1 MALTPLTLR
10 VMKIFT
16 RVACLIVA
24 FTAIIA
30 GQEAKAQLA
39 MSPTD
44 SVYTYSATAPA
55 GSVNNPNQP
64 AAGKIG
70 KWIRTVRMSWNTN
83 EYKAYIYNGS
93 DFRIHFPKSYNPT
106 ANDGKRYP
114 IIIFYCGD
122 GEFAKIT
129 DNEDQLAHGA
139 QPFQTNIDNGTFD
152 GYAVFMQTQFG
163 WGTAQQLNYQSLI
176 DSLVTNYKGDPYR
189 VTQNG
194 LSGGGQGIWLHIQA
208 APQYFA
214 GCVPMSATLTQD
226 GTQAVINLVK
236 YTPIWN
242 LDGGKDN
249 DPPPSLAY
257 MVQDSMLKYGANYTL
272 KEYPTLGHDTWD
284 STWLEPKFWPYCNN
298 VYESNPWP
306 LFGRTNFCPGQTI
319 KVTIGVVPGLQGY
332 QWRLNGV
339 NIPGATSNSIV
350 ATQAGTYDV
359 QVKRGNFY
367 WSDFS
372 HKPVVITV
380 QGSTQTPPITTVNN
394 ASAVL
399 PDAAGDTSV
408 TLQLPAGD
416 STYTWKYLK
425 TGATVGTAQTLTVGA
440 SKTGDYVGFIIP
452 FQGCSSI
459 PSPAFPVVK
468 ASGPNPP
475 PPATSLVATPQGFTS
490 VRLTWSAASNPTF
503 PPTAYEVYRGTK
515 SGKYLLLTQASK
527 DSLGYTDNTAVA
539 GGKYFYAVRAVDTT
553 GAAALSNEAT
563 VTTPGDVTPPT
574 APSGLQLLGST
585 NSSATLSWTA
595 ATDNVG
601 VDHYAVYANGQLE
614 NVTQNLSIIVNGLT
628 KGALY
633 DFVVKA
639 VDASGNYSNP
649 SNQVSINVVSS
660 GLNFSYY
667 TTANAWTALPNFSTL
682 VPQMVG
688 SMPAPSVSNATQSIN
703 YAYLWSGYI
712 TIPVTGTYRFTLTS
726 DGGSALWF
734 NQLLPGS
741 STTQA
746 TVNDDGSHTSRTVNS
761 TSRTITAGVYPI
773 CIEYYHA
780 SSTQALTVSWSS
792 TQAFGN
798 SNTIAIAPKYF
809 SGNTIPTGAVPA
821 APTGIVAH
829 ATSYS
834 SVNVTWTDNSNNET
848 GFEVYRNNS
857 LTGTTPWQIVSTTP
871 AGATSYTDAG
881 GLSPNTKYYYKVQA
895 INQNGGSG
903 YDTASIGGLFYN
915 FYQGTFSPL
924 INFDSAGGVPVV
936 SSGILNNIS
945 LAPAGSVTTN
955 FGFLYLGRIHIP
967 KSGTWTF
974 YTSSDDASEL
984 FINGYKWANVVV
996 NNNFQQGQTQR
1007 SGTISLTA
1015 GDYPFYV
1022 SYEQSGGGFA
1032 MAVSWSNTGAGI
1044 AQSAIPDSAFA
1055 YAGWTTTTFALPSP
1069 PVTPTIVQTNVLS
1082 SSKIFFSWSDTSGTL
1097 TGYTLYRSQ
1106 GDSTHFNVL
1115 AILGATASQYTDS
1128 SLFGHQTYYYHL
1140 VANGPGGAS
1149 APASFNGTTPDNA
1162 PVFGAIA
1169 SPQFLNYVNTGKV
1182 NVTVT
1187 DVDGDVIGLTASNL
1201 PPFATFANGGTNGTG
1216 TLTFTPNSTQQGTYP
1231 GITLTANDGKGA
1243 IVADTFTLVV
1253 NNNFPPVFNAV
1264 QNVTMNAGSSTSV
1277 PVKVTDQNS
1286 TDIIAFSFTGLPA
1299 NTVFAPGANG
1309 TDTVKLNPNYG
1320 DGGNYTVVATAND
1333 GNGGITS
1340 DTFHITVNKV
1350 SPSQNIFVQFS
1361 AGDVAGSPWNVMS
1374 ASGTAT
1380 NFLDSKG
1387 NTTTVGLNFQPGWW
1401 TTFNNGP
1408 VTGNNSGIYPDK
1420 VEQDYFFFG
1429 SYPGVFTGPNTDS
1442 VQVTGLNPTQMYS
1455 LTFYSGSVWGAQL
1468 DNGTTTY
1475 SSQGQSGSLE
1485 VQNNTQN
1492 TVTFSG
1498 LQPNASGIITFNL
1511 GLGANTKVGYLNA
1524 LAITSTFDDGTA
1536 PLSPSSLAASVA
1548 SNGAVQ
1554 LSWYDS
1560 AYNETGYYVL
1570 RSQSPTGPFVQL
1582 PRATGASVTTYVDST
1597 SGSNRTYYYEVEA
1610 FNTHGVSA
1618 PSNIASVST
1627 ADRVPTINPIANV
1640 NMTYTQVDTVT
1651 ITTNADTTNMVSL
1664 SATGLPPFAI
1674 FTDNGNGTA
1683 TIVID
1688 PTTGATGV
1696 YPTVTVTSVDQ
1707 MDSIRTTTFSI
1718 VVRDPAV
1725 TSTYIHMSDGTQVG
1739 GTPWNNFLFWP
1750 SANTGMGNLVN
1761 DQGAATNM
1769 SFTFTNGMSGSYVGG
1784 MQPHNGAGIFPD
1796 AVMRSGDYEQTT
1808 RTDTIRLS
1816 GLTQGQAYNI
1826 VFFNS
1831 VDFGGSGITNFTA
1844 GGKTVTL
1851 NPNYNINNTVR
1862 VNHVLPDASGNIYLG
1877 IAKANSSQSFAYL
1890 NDLIIENYDS
1900 SLHLLA
1906 PTGLIIKSMTN
1917 TSVSLQWQLRSSGE
1931 TAEQVWRGTDST
1943 GSTYQLIAT
1952 LAAGTSNYVDNTVKP
1967 NANYY
1972 YTVVSVNG
1980 STQSKFSNAVYAN
1993 PYSTIVYLSYS
2004 VGFVAG
2010 APWNNI
2016 SIQPTLGQVWN
2027 NFFDLNGNLTN
2038 MGQVQTG
2045 TWGGVYAGGMQT
2057 GNNSGVVP
2065 DAVMKAS
2072 YGLFPGTFGA
2082 VQLTGLDMNMTYDL
2096 TFFGSANLGGDNN
2109 ATYTANGKIAILN
2122 ATENETGE
2130 VTIFNVAPDINGN
2143 INITCTTSDDQ
2154 AQFALMNAVIVQGHS
2169 LTPSGN
2175 VPPVPGGTTTTTDAV
2190 TRTALA
2196 LTNDSTPAL
2205 KTLNAYPNPFRY
2217 QFTIQVPVET
2227 MNENV
2232 QITVFDVTGRPL
2244 YQKEF
2249 DNLTQGNNYLM
2260 IAPGAAAVNGAY
2272 FVRVMYSDK
2281 KTVKFI
2287 KVIRQ

>member
-1 MALTPLTLR
+1 MALTPLTFR
-10 VMKIFT
+10 IMKIFT
-16 RVACLIVA
+16 RVAFLLL
-24 FTAIIA
+24 TSIA
-30 GQEAKAQLA
+30 VITGQEVKAQLA

-44 SVYTYSATAPA
+44 SVYTYIATAPA

-139 QPFQTNIDNGTFD
+139 QPFQTAIDNGTFD
-152 GYAVFMQTQFG
+152 GYAVFMQTQYG
-163 WGTAQQLNYQSLI
+163 WGTAQQLNYQSLL
-176 DSLVTNYKGDPYR
+176 DSLVSNYKGDPYR

-194 LSGGGQGIWLHIQA
+194 LSGGGQGIWLHLQA

-214 GCVPMSATLTQD
+214 GCIPMSATLTQD

-284 STWLEPKFWPYCNN
+284 STWLEPNFWPYCNN
-298 VYESNPWP
+298 VYQSNPWP
-306 LFGRTNFCPGQTI
+306 LYGRTNFCPGQTI

-339 NIPGATSNSIV
+339 NIPGATTNSIV
-350 ATQAGTYDV
+350 ATQPGTYDV

-380 QGSTQTPPITTVNN
+380 QGSTQTPPITALNN
-394 ASAVL
+394 TSAVL
-399 PDAAGDTSV
+399 PDAAGDTTV
-408 TLQLPAGD
+408 TLTLPAGD

-425 TGATVGTAQTLTVGA
+425 TGATVGTSQTLTVGA
-440 SKTGDYVGFIIP
+440 SKTGDYVAYVLP
-452 FQGCSSI
+452 FQGCSSLA
-459 PSPAFPVVK
+459 SPAFPVVK

-475 PPATSLVATPQGFTS
+475 PPATTLVATPQGFTNA
-490 VRLTWSAASNPTF
+490 RLTWSAASNPTY

-515 SGKYLLLTQASK
+515 SGVYKLIAQAMW
-527 DSLGYTDNTAVA
+527 DSLGYTDPTVVA
-539 GGKYFYAVRAVDTT
+539 GGKYFYAIRAVDTT
-553 GAAALSNEAT
+553 GAAALSNEAV
-563 VTTPGDVTPPT
+563 VTMPGDVTPPT
-574 APSGLQLLGST
+574 APGGLKVLATT
-585 NSSATLSWTA
+585 NATATLSWTA
-595 ATDNVG
+595 STDNVG
-601 VDHYAVYANGQLE
+601 VDHYAIYVNGQLA
-614 NVTQNLSIIVNGLT
+614 NVTPNLTFIVDGLN
-628 KGALY
+628 KGQLY
-633 DFVVKA
+633 TFYVKA
-639 VDASGNYSNP
+639 VDASGNYSNQ
-649 SNQVSINVVSS
+649 SSQVSAPIIYN
-660 GLNFSYY
+660 GLSYSYY
-667 TTANAWTALPNFSTL
+667 TTQTAWSVLPNFSTL
-682 VPQMVG
+682 TPAMIGQM
-688 SMPAPSVSNATQSIN
+688 PNVSIANATQTVN
-703 YAYLWSGYI
+703 FGYVWSGYI
-712 TIPVTGTYRFTLTS
+712 TIPVAGTYKFQTAS
-726 DGGSALWF
+726 DDGSALWF

-741 STTQA
+741 STSQA
-746 TVNDDGSHTSRTVNS
+746 TVNNDGSHGVVTRTS
-761 TSRTITAGVYPI
+761 AALALQPGVYPI
-773 CIEYYHA
+773 CIEYFQGGGGFSMA
-780 SSTQALTVSWSS
+780 VNWSCP
-792 TQAFGN
+792 QLFGN
-798 SNTIAIAPKYF
+798 SNFVPIANQYFAASYTAAGKAPAQ
-809 SGNTIPTGAVPA
+809 PTN
-821 APTGIVAH
+821 IVAQ
-829 ATSYS
+829 AASYNQ
-834 SVNVTWTDNSNNET
+834 VNVSWTNNSNTQT
-848 GFEVYRNNS
+848 GFEVYRATNAS
-857 LTGTTPWQIVSTTP
+857 GPWQIVSTT
-871 AGATSYTDAG
+871 GANSTSFVDLNSVQA
-881 GLSPNTKYYYKVQA
+881 NTRYYYKVQA
-895 INQNGGSG
+895 INQYGGSG
-903 YDTASIGGLFYN
+903 FDTASVGGLQYN
-915 FYQGTFSPL
+915 FYQGAFNPL
-924 INFDSAGGVPVV
+924 YNFDSAGTAVV
-936 SSGILNNIS
+936 ASGTLNNIS
-945 LAPAGSVTTN
+945 LAPAGAVTTN
-955 FGFLYLGRIHIP
+955 FGFLYGGRIHIP
-967 KSGTWTF
+967 VSGTWTF
-974 YTSSDDASEL
+974 YTTSDDASEL
-984 FINGYKWANVVV
+984 FINGYSWSNVVV
-996 NNNFQQGQTQR
+996 NNNFQQGMTQR
-1007 SGTISLTA
+1007 SGTITLAA
-1015 GDYPFYV
+1015 GTYPFYV
-1022 SYEQSGGGFA
+1022 SYEQSGGGFGLNVA
-1032 MAVSWSNTGAGI
+1032 WSNTGAGV
-1044 AQSAIPDSAFA
+1044 AQSAIPDSAF
-1055 YAGWTTTTFALPSP
+1055 YYPGWSTTTFALPAA
-1069 PVTPTIVQTNVLS
+1069 PVTPTILKDSIVGTSKVYLS
-1082 SSKIFFSWSDTSGTL
+1082 WQDTTSTL
-1097 TGYTLYRSQ
+1097 TGYTLYRSP
-1106 GDSTHFNVL
+1106 GDTSHFNVL
-1115 AILGATASQYTDS
+1115 AQLKASTSQYTDTA
-1128 SLFGHQTYYYHL
+1128 LFGHTTYYYRL
-1140 VANGPGGAS
+1140 VAIGIGGNS
-1149 APASFNGTTPDNA
+1149 AAAGFSATTPDNP
-1162 PVFGAIA
+1162 PVFATIA
-1169 SPQFLNYVNTGKV
+1169 SPQFLNYVNTGTVKV
-1182 NVTVT
+1182 NVT
-1187 DVDGDVIGLTASNL
+1187 DIDGDVIGLTASNL
-1201 PPFATFANGGTNGTG
+1201 PSFATFTNGGTNGTG
-1216 TLTFTPNSTQQGTYP
+1216 TLTFTPTSANQGTYS
-1231 GITLTANDGKGA
+1231 GITLTANDGQGS
-1243 IVADTFTLVV
+1243 IVTDTFTLIV
-1253 NNNFPPVFNAV
+1253 NNNFPPVFNTV
-1264 QNVTMNAGSSTSV
+1264 QNVTMNAGSSQSV
-1277 PVKVTDQNS
+1277 PITVTDQNPAN
-1286 TDIIAFSFTGLPA
+1286 IIAFSFTGLPA
-1299 NTVFAPGANG
+1299 NTVLAPGANG

-1333 GNGGITS
+1333 GNGGVTS

-1350 SPSQNIFVQFS
+1350 NPSQNVFVQFS
-1361 AGDVAGSPWNVMS
+1361 AGDVAGSPWNFMS

-1380 NFLDSKG
+1380 NFTDSKG
-1387 NTTTVGLNFQPGWW
+1387 NATTVGLNFQPGWW
-1401 TTFNNGP
+1401 ATFNNGP

-1420 VEQDYFFFG
+1420 VEEDYFFFG

-1442 VQVTGLNPTQMYS
+1442 VQVTGLNPSQTYS
-1455 LTFYSGSVWGAQL
+1455 LTFYSASVWGAQL

-1475 SSQGQSGSLE
+1475 SSQGKSGSLE

-1492 TVTFSG
+1492 TVTLSG

-1524 LAITSTFDDGTA
+1524 LVISSTFDDGTA
-1536 PLSPSSLAASVA
+1536 PLSPSSLAASTA
-1548 SNGAVQ
+1548 PNGAAQ

-1582 PRATGASVTTYVDST
+1582 PRTTGAGVTAYVDST

-1610 FNTHGVSA
+1610 FNSHGVSA

-1627 ADRVPTINPIANV
+1627 ADRVPTISSIANV
-1640 NMTYTQVDTVT
+1640 NMTYAQVDTVN

-1664 SATGLPPFAI
+1664 SATGLPPFAT

-1683 TIVID
+1683 TIVIA

-1696 YPTVTVTSVDQ
+1696 YPTVTITSVDQ
-1707 MDSIRTTTFSI
+1707 MDSVRTATFSI

-1750 SANTGMGNLVN
+1750 SANTGMGNLVS
-1761 DQGAATNM
+1761 DQGATTNM

-1844 GGKTVTL
+1844 GGQTVTL

-1862 VNHVLPDASGNIYLG
+1862 VNHVVPDASGNIYLG

-1906 PTGLIIKSMTN
+1906 PTGLIVKAMTN
-1917 TSVSLQWQLRSSGE
+1917 NSVSLQWQVRSSGE
-1931 TAEQVWRGTDST
+1931 TAEQVWRGTDSL

-1952 LAAGTSNYVDNTVKP
+1952 LAPGTSNYVDNTVKS

-1972 YTVVSVNG
+1972 YTVNSVNG
-1980 STQSKFSNAVYAN
+1980 STQSKYSNAVFAN
-1993 PYSTIVYLSYS
+1993 PYSTIIYLSYS
-2004 VGFVAG
+2004 VGYVAST
-2010 APWNNI
+2010 PWNNI
-2016 SIQPTLGQVWN
+2016 GIQPTLGQIWN
-2027 NFFDLNGNLTN
+2027 NFFDLNGNVTN

-2045 TWGGVYAGGMQT
+2045 TWGGIYAGGMQT

-2072 YGLFPGTFGA
+2072 YGLFPGTVGA
-2082 VQLTGLDMNMTYDL
+2082 VQLTGLNLNMTYDL

-2122 ATENETGE
+2122 ATLNETGE
-2130 VTIFNVAPDINGN
+2130 VTIYNVAPDINGN

-2169 LTPSGN
+2169 LMPSGN
-2175 VPPVPGGTTTTTDAV
+2175 VPPVPGGTSTTTDAV

-2196 LTNDSTPAL
+2196 LTGDSTQAL

-2217 QFTIQVPVET
+2217 QFTVQVPVET

-2232 QITVFDVTGRPL
+2232 QITVFDVTGRPM

-2260 IAPGAAAVNGAY
+2260 IAPGAAAINGVY

-2281 KTVKFI
+2281 KTI
-2287 KVIRQ
+2287 KIIKMIRQ